1 MNYIWA
7 GMLLIGILFSI
18 INNRPDAFTEALMQ
32 SCTDAIYFMIG
43 LSGIIAVW
51 CGLMNIAKDSG
62 LIDKIALKSMPAMK
76 FLFPHE
82 KDKDTI
88 AMMLMSFTANVF
100 GAGNSATVFSLKAM
114 ERLDKENGESSEA
127 SDAMCMFMAVSMSMI
142 QLVPITIIKIRNDL
156 GSQNPGSIIIPSIV
170 AGLISMAV
178 SIIVCKYYEAR
189 ERRRK
194 RRQSF

>member
-7 GMLLIGILFSI
+7 GMLLVGIIFSI
-18 INNRPDAFTEALMQ
+18 INNRPEVFTEALME
-32 SCTDAIYFMIG
+32 SCTDAVHFMIG

-62 LIDKIALKSMPAMK
+62 LIDKIASKSMPVMK

-82 KDKDTI
+82 RDKDTI

-114 ERLDKENGESSEA
+114 ERLDKANGHSPVA

-142 QLVPITIIKIRNDL
+142 QLVPITIIKIRSDL
-156 GSQNPGSIIIPSIV
+156 GSANPGSIIIPAII
-170 AGLISMAV
+170 AGLISMVA
-178 SIIVCKYYEAR
+178 SIAVCKYYEAL

-194 RRQSF
+194 RCR

>member
-7 GMLLIGILFSI
+7 GMLLIGIIFSI
-18 INNRPDAFTEALMQ
+18 INNRPDVFTEALMQ

-62 LIDKIALKSMPAMK
+62 LIDKIALKAMPAMK

-114 ERLDKENGESSEA
+114 ERLDKENGGSTDA

-156 GSQNPGSIIIPSIV
+156 GSQNPGSIIIPAIV

-178 SIIVCKYYEAR
+178 SIAVCKYYEAL

-194 RRQSF
+194 KCR